1 MSERYD
7 LLIKNG
13 TIIDGTGNPRYRG
26 SVAVKG
32 ERVAAVE
39 KGDAMLEA
47 AIVLDAEGLTITP
60 GFIDAH
66 NHGDLTIIYYPKA
79 ESFVRQGIT
88 TFVAGTCGHSPGPYG
103 EYIDQSYIHYEI
115 YEELNPNMYY
125 PDRLMQREILNK
137 AHKELYGWEIDWN
150 TLGEFFQRLETK
162 GISVNYVPFVGHGR
176 IRYLVMRKDFRRR
189 ATESEIEDMKAHLE
203 QAMVDGCRGMSVGRD
218 YEPGI
223 HAGKDELV
231 TLAKVVAEKG
241 GVYASHCLS
250 SGRRHAR
257 RPGSFPP
264 NKLMG
269 LLEAIDIGRQTGVSV
284 EISHLGISYQVKPGG
299 NEDLSKATV
308 KATLKV
314 IDDAREEGINV
325 NFDEIPH
332 HLTGGFY
339 TVPYLVSTLTPWLKI
354 AGSTHQL
361 QKALKMP
368 DFREEIKEKILA
380 GKWYNLNPNINEHWD
395 RARTIVECS
404 EKSFLNKTIAD
415 IAEELGVEPL
425 DALMDVLM
433 ADPETKAVRKG
444 GDESAKLAFLKHPDS
459 MVGIDTFVLDDKWQN
474 TSPPWFLP
482 NECCYGGMPRFF
494 KRTVKETGTLS
505 FEEAVWKVTS
515 LPAMKFN
522 LKDRGL
528 LMEGAYAD
536 IVVMDL
542 DNLSDRGD
550 QLEPRRYPLGVDH
563 VLVNGV
569 PVVDRTGHLGVT
581 PGKILYRD

>member
-1 MSERYD
+1 MSEEYD

-13 TIIDGTGNPRYRG
+13 IIIDGAGTPSYRG
-26 SVAVKG
+26 FVAVNG
-32 ERVAAVE
+32 ERVAVVE
-39 KGDAMLEA
+39 KGDAKLEA
-47 AIVLDAEGLTITP
+47 RVVLDAKGRTITP

-103 EYIDQSYIHYEI
+103 EYIDQSYIQYDI

-125 PDRLMQREILNK
+125 PNRLMQRETLNK
-137 AHKELYGWEIDWN
+137 AHKALYGWEIDWN
-150 TLGEFFQRLETK
+150 TMGGFFQRLEAK
-162 GISVNYVPFVGHGR
+162 GISANYVPFVGHGR
-176 IRYLVMRKDFRRR
+176 IRCLVMKKDFRRR
-189 ATESEIEDMKAHLE
+189 ATESEIEEMKAYLE

-223 HAGKDELV
+223 YAGKDELV

-257 RPGSFPP
+257 RPGTFPP
-264 NKLMG
+264 NKLAG

-284 EISHLGISYQVKPGG
+284 EISHLGISYQVRPGG
-299 NEDLSKATV
+299 NEALSQAAV
-308 KATLKV
+308 RATLKI
-314 IDDAREEGINV
+314 IDYAREEGINV

-339 TVPYLVSTLTPWLKI
+339 TVPYLVGTLLPWLKV
-354 AGSTHQL
+354 AGSTDQL

-368 DFREEIKEKILA
+368 DFREEIKENIMA
-380 GKWYNLNPNINEHWD
+380 GKWYSLNPNINEHWET
-395 RARTIVECS
+395 ARTIVVCS

-433 ADPETKAVRKG
+433 TDPETKAVRKS
-444 GDESAKLAFLKHPDS
+444 GDESAKLAFLKHPES
-459 MVGIDTFVLDDKWQN
+459 MVGIDTFVLDNKWQN

-494 KRTVKETGTLS
+494 RRAVKETGTLS
-505 FEEAVWKVTS
+505 FEEAVRKVTS
-515 LPAMKFN
+515 LPALKFN

-528 LMEGAYAD
+528 IKEGAYAD

-542 DNLSDRGD
+542 ENISDRGD
-550 QLEPRRYPLGVDH
+550 QIEPRRYPLGIDH